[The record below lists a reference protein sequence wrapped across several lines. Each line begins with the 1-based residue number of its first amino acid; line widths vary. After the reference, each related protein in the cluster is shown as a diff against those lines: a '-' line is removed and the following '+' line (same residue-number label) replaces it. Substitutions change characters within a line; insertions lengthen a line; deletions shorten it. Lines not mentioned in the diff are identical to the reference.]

1 MLSLLSLLTLSVA
14 SAQTVP
20 ADSSVERAVSIQVT
34 QTGLDNFGAFIPA
47 LIPESL
53 PIDDV
58 RQSGGAGFCLA
69 SYELELGNTAAGM
82 GVDVHLQVEDIRF
95 QPSTGRLNTEID
107 LLISI
112 NDSGSP
118 FDFNFDVACISG
130 NCAGWIRPFP
140 VTAIVPFQL
149 DVATNPDGSRFIDAT
164 VEPITIDNGLD
175 NTHIEL
181 IDSCS
186 TLDSIDSVLAGFNLS
201 IYDFIIGVVD
211 PFLES
216 AIDDQVGDIEL
227 QIEEALSAARYE
239 DTIDLAGAELSVLIE
254 PRDIDITPHGLR
266 IDLLGAIS
274 APADPCIA
282 ALDPGGSLL
291 TDTLVP
297 EIDDNPPGTE
307 LIIHVGD
314 ELVNQG
320 LYGVWRS
327 GLLCYEIS
335 GEGEVDIGFPI
346 DSSLLGL
353 LGGEGFE
360 AILPEQ
366 PQPIIIRTNPMQ
378 SPTADFE
385 GDYDLTAEVREL
397 GLDIFTEIDFRQA
410 RAVGLTIEADA
421 GIDVV
426 FDGNTG
432 LLAADI
438 ALGPDNI
445 TITATHNEL
454 VADASASIEDSVSG
468 LVGVLLDSL
477 VGDALNGFEFS
488 LPAFEGVGLASAD
501 VAPSG
506 EGDWLGL
513 TATVGEVPYEGGG
526 CDNGGGCS
534 GGATGGGCSSAAG
547 GMGAV
552 LFLLPLVLVR
562 RRRQ

>member
-14 SAQTVP
+14 TAQTVP
-20 ADSSVERAVSIQVT
+20 ADAPIERAVSIQVT
-34 QTGLDNFGAFIPA
+34 QTGLDNFGAFLPA

-53 PIDDV
+53 AIDDV
-58 RQSGGAGFCLA
+58 RQSGGGGFCLA
-69 SYELELGNTAAGM
+69 EFELELGNTAAGM
-82 GVDVHLQVEDIRF
+82 GVEVALEIVDIRF
-95 QPSTGRLNTEID
+95 RPVTGRLNTQID
-107 LLISI
+107 LLVSI
-112 NDSGSP
+112 NDSGNP

-130 NCAGWIRPFP
+130 NCAGWVRPFP
-140 VTAIVPFQL
+140 VTATVPFQL
-149 DVATNPDGSRFIDAT
+149 AVVTAPDGSRVIDAT
-164 VEPITIDNGLD
+164 VEPITIDNGLN

-186 TLDSIDSVLAGFNLS
+186 TLDTIDSVLAAFNLS

-211 PFLES
+211 PFLAG

-227 QIEEALSAARYE
+227 QIEDALSAARYE
-239 DTIDLAGAELSVLIE
+239 DVIDLAGAELSVLIE
-254 PRDIDITPHGLR
+254 PRDIDITPGGLT

-274 APADPCIA
+274 SPADPCIA
-282 ALDPGGSLL
+282 DLDPGGSLL

-297 EIDDNPPGTE
+297 EIGDNPAGTE
-307 LIIHVGD
+307 FIIHVGD

-335 GEGEVDIGFPI
+335 AESEIDIGFPI

-360 AILPEQ
+360 DILPEE
-366 PQPIIIRTNPMQ
+366 PQPIVIVTNPIEA
-378 SPTADFE
+378 PTADFE
-385 GDYDLTAEVREL
+385 GGYDLTAEVREL
-397 GLDIFTEIDFRQA
+397 GLDIFTEIDFRQT
-410 RAVGLTIEADA
+410 RALGLTIEADA
-421 GIDVV
+421 GVDIV

-445 TITATHNEL
+445 TIIATHNEL
-454 VADASASIEDSVSG
+454 VVEASAAIEDSVSG

-477 VGDALNGFEFS
+477 VGDALSGFEFS
-488 LPAFEGVGLASAD
+488 LPSFEGVGLVTAEA
-501 VAPSG
+501 APSG
-506 EGDWLGL
+506 DGDWLGL
-513 TATVGEVPYEGGG
+513 TATIGDVPYEGAG
-526 CDNGGGCS
+526 CDEAGGCS
-534 GGATGGGCSSAAG
+534 GGDTTGGCSSAAG
-547 GMGAV
+547 GMGAA